1 VNRRKYLKYV
11 LGIIGSSVGAY
22 ILPKWF
28 TTSYL
33 LDAGDFLKQRALL
46 GELVEIIIPT
56 TDSPGA
62 KAALVHEYIANII
75 LNCTDI
81 REQNSFYT
89 GLLEVEEYSLNKLG
103 RSFQYLSDYDKRL
116 VVEQFALTADSFNPI
131 ISKVKKKLLGEA
143 FYIKLRRLTI
153 EGYCQS
159 RIGATKALRYD
170 FIPGKFLA
178 RVPLEPDQKSW
189 ATK

>member
-1 VNRRKYLKYV
+1 MNRRKYLKYV

-28 TTSYL
+28 TTSHL
-33 LDAGDFLKQRALL
+33 LDAGNFLKQHALL
-46 GELVEIIIPT
+46 GELVEIVIPT

-62 KAALVHEYIANII
+62 KAALVHEYITNII

-89 GLLEVEEYSLNKLG
+89 GLLEVEEYSLNNLG

-116 VVEQFALTADSFNPI
+116 VVEQFALTAHSFNPI

-159 RIGATKALRYD
+159 RIGATQALRYD